1 MGIARRGVSLA
12 TRQYEPGP
20 QDLAHFKV
28 SREKAQKKPKP
39 EQKRG
44 RPRMQISNVTFDDIA
59 IGDTVTYTRLI
70 TNQEVEAFAAI
81 SGDHNPLHLDP
92 EYAATTAFGECIA
105 HGMLTGALISA
116 AIAMQLPGPGS
127 VYLSQ
132 NIQFR
137 APVFLGD
144 TLTVTLE
151 VTDKHGKRPWVT
163 LRCMVEN
170 QAGKAVAKGEAQV
183 AAPTEKETVTVVP
196 PPAIQ
201 LLEEVT
207 LASD

>member
-1 MGIARRGVSLA
+1 
-12 TRQYEPGP
+12 
-20 QDLAHFKV
+20 
-28 SREKAQKKPKP
+28 
-39 EQKRG
+39 
-44 RPRMQISNVTFDDIA
+44 MQISNVTFDEIA
-59 IGDTVTYTRLI
+59 IGNTATYTRLI

-92 EYAATTAFGECIA
+92 DYAATTPFGECIA

-127 VYLSQ
+127 VYLNQSL
-132 NIQFR
+132 QFR
-137 APVFLGD
+137 APVLLGD

-151 VTDKHGKRPWVT
+151 VTEKHGKRPWVT
-163 LRCMVEN
+163 LSCTVEN
-170 QAGKAVAKGEAQV
+170 QDGKAVAKGEAQV

-201 LLEEVT
+201 LLEEAS

>member
-1 MGIARRGVSLA
+1 
-12 TRQYEPGP
+12 
-20 QDLAHFKV
+20 
-28 SREKAQKKPKP
+28 
-39 EQKRG
+39 
-44 RPRMQISNVTFDDIA
+44 MQISNVTFDEIA
-59 IGDTVTYTRLI
+59 IGDTATYTRLI

-92 EYAATTAFGECIA
+92 DYAATTSFGECIA

-127 VYLSQ
+127 VYLNQSL
-132 NIQFR
+132 QFR

-151 VTDKHGKRPWVT
+151 VTEKHGKRPWVT
-163 LRCMVEN
+163 LSCTVEN
-170 QAGKAVAKGEAQV
+170 QDGKAVAKGEAQV

-201 LLEEVT
+201 LLEEAS

>member
-1 MGIARRGVSLA
+1 
-12 TRQYEPGP
+12 
-20 QDLAHFKV
+20 
-28 SREKAQKKPKP
+28 
-39 EQKRG
+39 
-44 RPRMQISNVTFDDIA
+44 MQISNVTFDEIA
-59 IGDTVTYTRLI
+59 IGDTTTYTRLV

-137 APVFLGD
+137 APVMLGD
-144 TLTVTLE
+144 TLTVTLT
-151 VTDKHGKRPWVT
+151 VTDKHAKRPWVT
-163 LRCMVEN
+163 LQCEVAN
-170 QAGKAVAKGEAQV
+170 QDGKAVAKGEAQV
-183 AAPTEKETVTVVP
+183 TAPTESETVTIVP

-201 LLEEVT
+201 LVEA
-207 LASD
+207 ASVSDD

>member
-1 MGIARRGVSLA
+1 
-12 TRQYEPGP
+12 
-20 QDLAHFKV
+20 
-28 SREKAQKKPKP
+28 
-39 EQKRG
+39 
-44 RPRMQISNVTFDDIA
+44 MQISNVTFDEIA
-59 IGDTVTYTRLI
+59 IGDTTTYTRLI

-137 APVFLGD
+137 APVMLGD
-144 TLTVTLE
+144 TLTVTLT
-151 VTDKHGKRPWVT
+151 VTDKHAKRPWVT
-163 LRCMVEN
+163 LQCEVAN
-170 QAGKAVAKGEAQV
+170 QEGKAVAKGEAQV
-183 AAPTEKETVTVVP
+183 AAPTEPETVTIVP

-201 LLEEVT
+201 LVEEAFV
-207 LASD
+207 SGD

>member
-1 MGIARRGVSLA
+1 
-12 TRQYEPGP
+12 
-20 QDLAHFKV
+20 
-28 SREKAQKKPKP
+28 
-39 EQKRG
+39 
-44 RPRMQISNVTFDDIA
+44 MQISNVTFDEIA
-59 IGDTVTYTRLI
+59 IGDTATYTRLI

-92 EYAATTAFGECIA
+92 DYAATTPFGECIA

-127 VYLSQ
+127 VYLNQSL
-132 NIQFR
+132 QFR
-137 APVFLGD
+137 APVLLGD

-151 VTDKHGKRPWVT
+151 VTEKHGKRPWVT
-163 LRCMVEN
+163 LSCTVEN
-170 QAGKAVAKGEAQV
+170 QDGKAVAKGEAQV

-201 LLEEVT
+201 LLEEAS

>member
-1 MGIARRGVSLA
+1 
-12 TRQYEPGP
+12 
-20 QDLAHFKV
+20 
-28 SREKAQKKPKP
+28 
-39 EQKRG
+39 
-44 RPRMQISNVTFDDIA
+44 MQITNLTFDEIE
-59 IGDTVTYTRLI
+59 IGDTTSCSRLI
-70 TNQEVEAFAAI
+70 TDQEVQAFAAI
-81 SGDHNPLHLDP
+81 SGDHNPMHLDP
-92 EYAATTAFGECIA
+92 EYAATTTFGECIA

-116 AIAMQLPGPGS
+116 TIAMQLPGPGS

-144 TLTVTLE
+144 TLTITLE
-151 VTDKHGKRPWVT
+151 VTNKHGKRPWVT
-163 LRCMVEN
+163 LSCTVEN
-170 QAGKAVAKGEAQV
+170 QDGKAVAKGEAQV

-201 LLEEVT
+201 LLEEAA

>member
-1 MGIARRGVSLA
+1 
-12 TRQYEPGP
+12 
-20 QDLAHFKV
+20 
-28 SREKAQKKPKP
+28 
-39 EQKRG
+39 
-44 RPRMQISNVTFDDIA
+44 MQISNMTFDEIA
-59 IGDTVTYTRLI
+59 IGDNATYTRLI

-92 EYAATTAFGECIA
+92 DYAATTPFGECIA

-127 VYLSQ
+127 LYLNQSL
-132 NIQFR
+132 QFR

-151 VTDKHGKRPWVT
+151 VTEKHGKRPWVT
-163 LRCMVEN
+163 LSCTVEN
-170 QAGKAVAKGEAQV
+170 QDGKAVAKGEAQV

-201 LLEEVT
+201 LLEEAS

>member
-1 MGIARRGVSLA
+1 
-12 TRQYEPGP
+12 
-20 QDLAHFKV
+20 
-28 SREKAQKKPKP
+28 
-39 EQKRG
+39 
-44 RPRMQISNVTFDDIA
+44 MQISNVTFDEIA
-59 IGDTVTYTRLI
+59 IGDTATYTRLI
-70 TNQEVEAFAAI
+70 TNQEVEAFAAV

-92 EYAATTAFGECIA
+92 EYAATTPFGECIA

-163 LRCMVEN
+163 LACTVEN
-170 QAGKAVAKGEAQV
+170 QEGKAVAKGEAQV

-201 LLEEVT
+201 LLEEAA

>member
-1 MGIARRGVSLA
+1 
-12 TRQYEPGP
+12 
-20 QDLAHFKV
+20 
-28 SREKAQKKPKP
+28 
-39 EQKRG
+39 
-44 RPRMQISNVTFDDIA
+44 MQISNVTFDEIA
-59 IGDTVTYTRLI
+59 IGDTTTYTRLI

-137 APVFLGD
+137 APVMLGD
-144 TLTVTLE
+144 TLTVTLT
-151 VTDKHGKRPWVT
+151 VTDKHAKRPWVT
-163 LRCMVEN
+163 LQCEVAN
-170 QAGKAVAKGEAQV
+170 QEGKAVAKGEAQV
-183 AAPTEKETVTVVP
+183 AAPTESGTVTIVP

-201 LLEEVT
+201 LVEA
-207 LASD
+207 ASVSGD

>member
-1 MGIARRGVSLA
+1 
-12 TRQYEPGP
+12 
-20 QDLAHFKV
+20 
-28 SREKAQKKPKP
+28 
-39 EQKRG
+39 
-44 RPRMQISNVTFDDIA
+44 MQISNVTFDEIA
-59 IGDTVTYTRLI
+59 IGDTATYTRLI

-92 EYAATTAFGECIA
+92 DYAATTPFGECIA

-127 VYLSQ
+127 VYLNQSL
-132 NIQFR
+132 QFR
-137 APVFLGD
+137 APVLLGD

-151 VTDKHGKRPWVT
+151 VTEKHGKRPWVT
-163 LRCMVEN
+163 LSCTVEN
-170 QAGKAVAKGEAQV
+170 QDGKAVAKGEAQV

-196 PPAIQ
+196 PPTIQ
-201 LLEEVT
+201 LLEEAS

>member
-1 MGIARRGVSLA
+1 
-12 TRQYEPGP
+12 
-20 QDLAHFKV
+20 
-28 SREKAQKKPKP
+28 
-39 EQKRG
+39 
-44 RPRMQISNVTFDDIA
+44 MQISNVTFDEIA
-59 IGDTVTYTRLI
+59 IGDTATYTRLI

-92 EYAATTAFGECIA
+92 DYAATTSFGECIA

-127 VYLSQ
+127 VYLNQSL
-132 NIQFR
+132 QFR

-151 VTDKHGKRPWVT
+151 VTEKHGKRPWVT
-163 LRCMVEN
+163 LSCTVEN
-170 QAGKAVAKGEAQV
+170 QDGKAVAKGEAQV
-183 AAPTEKETVTVVP
+183 VAPTEKETVTVVP

-201 LLEEVT
+201 LLEEAS

>member
-1 MGIARRGVSLA
+1 
-12 TRQYEPGP
+12 
-20 QDLAHFKV
+20 
-28 SREKAQKKPKP
+28 
-39 EQKRG
+39 
-44 RPRMQISNVTFDDIA
+44 MQISNVTFDEIA
-59 IGDTVTYTRLI
+59 ISDTATYTRLI

-151 VTDKHGKRPWVT
+151 VTNTHGKRPWVT
-163 LRCMVEN
+163 LSCIVEN
-170 QAGKAVAKGEAQV
+170 QDGKAVAKGEAQV

-201 LLEEVT
+201 LLEEAA

>member
-1 MGIARRGVSLA
+1 LQHS
-12 TRQYEPGP
+12 
-20 QDLAHFKV
+20 AHRNEALERAK
-28 SREKAQKKPKP
+28 ETQTGT
-39 EQKRG
+39 KRG
-44 RPRMQISNVTFDDIA
+44 KRSMQISNVTFDEIA
-59 IGDTVTYTRLI
+59 IGDTATYTRLI

-92 EYAATTAFGECIA
+92 DYAATTPFGECIA

-127 VYLSQ
+127 VYLNQSL
-132 NIQFR
+132 QFR
-137 APVFLGD
+137 APVLLGD
-144 TLTVTLE
+144 TLTVMLE
-151 VTDKHGKRPWVT
+151 VIEKHGKRPWVT
-163 LRCMVEN
+163 LSCTVEN
-170 QAGKAVAKGEAQV
+170 QDGKAVAKGEAQV

-201 LLEEVT
+201 LLEEAS

>member
-1 MGIARRGVSLA
+1 
-12 TRQYEPGP
+12 
-20 QDLAHFKV
+20 
-28 SREKAQKKPKP
+28 
-39 EQKRG
+39 
-44 RPRMQISNVTFDDIA
+44 MQISNVTFDEIA
-59 IGDTVTYTRLI
+59 IGDTTTYTRLI

-127 VYLSQ
+127 AYLSQ

-137 APVFLGD
+137 APVMLGD
-144 TLTVTLE
+144 TLTVTLT
-151 VTDKHGKRPWVT
+151 VTDKHAKRPWVT
-163 LRCMVEN
+163 LHCEVAN
-170 QAGKAVAKGEAQV
+170 QEGKAVAKGEAQV
-183 AAPTEKETVTVVP
+183 AAPTESETVTIVP

-201 LLEEVT
+201 LVEA
-207 LASD
+207 ASVSGD

>member
-1 MGIARRGVSLA
+1 
-12 TRQYEPGP
+12 
-20 QDLAHFKV
+20 
-28 SREKAQKKPKP
+28 
-39 EQKRG
+39 
-44 RPRMQISNVTFDDIA
+44 MQISNVTFNEIA
-59 IGDTVTYTRLI
+59 IGDTTTYTRLI

-137 APVFLGD
+137 APVMLGD
-144 TLTVTLE
+144 TLTVTLT
-151 VTDKHGKRPWVT
+151 VTDKHAKRPWVT
-163 LRCMVEN
+163 LQCEVAN
-170 QAGKAVAKGEAQV
+170 QEGKSVAKGEAQV
-183 AAPTEKETVTVVP
+183 AAPTESETVTIVP

-201 LLEEVT
+201 LVEA
-207 LASD
+207 ASVSGD

>member
-1 MGIARRGVSLA
+1 
-12 TRQYEPGP
+12 
-20 QDLAHFKV
+20 
-28 SREKAQKKPKP
+28 
-39 EQKRG
+39 
-44 RPRMQISNVTFDDIA
+44 MQISNLTFDEIE
-59 IGDTVTYTRLI
+59 IGDTTIYSRLI

-92 EYAATTAFGECIA
+92 DYAATTSFGECIA

-132 NIQFR
+132 QIQFR

-144 TLTVTLE
+144 TLTVTLT
-151 VTDKHGKRPWVT
+151 VTDKHAKRPWIT
-163 LRCMVEN
+163 LKCEVEN
-170 QAGKAVAKGEAQV
+170 QEGQSVARGEAQV
-183 AAPTEKETVTVVP
+183 AAPTKRETVTIVP

-201 LLEEVT
+201 LLEEAS
-207 LASD
+207 LAAD

>member
-1 MGIARRGVSLA
+1 
-12 TRQYEPGP
+12 
-20 QDLAHFKV
+20 
-28 SREKAQKKPKP
+28 
-39 EQKRG
+39 
-44 RPRMQISNVTFDDIA
+44 MQISNVTFDEIA
-59 IGDTVTYTRLI
+59 IGDNATYTRLI

-92 EYAATTAFGECIA
+92 DYAATTSFGECIA

-127 VYLSQ
+127 VYLNQSL
-132 NIQFR
+132 QFR

-151 VTDKHGKRPWVT
+151 VTEKHGKRPWVT
-163 LRCMVEN
+163 LSCTVEN
-170 QAGKAVAKGEAQV
+170 QDGKAVAKGEAQV

-201 LLEEVT
+201 LLEEAS

>member
-1 MGIARRGVSLA
+1 
-12 TRQYEPGP
+12 
-20 QDLAHFKV
+20 
-28 SREKAQKKPKP
+28 
-39 EQKRG
+39 
-44 RPRMQISNVTFDDIA
+44 MQISNVTFDEIA
-59 IGDTVTYTRLI
+59 IGDNATYTRLI

-92 EYAATTAFGECIA
+92 DYAATTPFGECIA

-127 VYLSQ
+127 VYLNQSL
-132 NIQFR
+132 QFR

-151 VTDKHGKRPWVT
+151 VTEKHVKRPWVT
-163 LRCMVEN
+163 LSCTVEN
-170 QAGKAVAKGEAQV
+170 QDGKAVAKGEAQV

-201 LLEEVT
+201 LLEEAS

>member
-1 MGIARRGVSLA
+1 
-12 TRQYEPGP
+12 
-20 QDLAHFKV
+20 
-28 SREKAQKKPKP
+28 
-39 EQKRG
+39 
-44 RPRMQISNVTFDDIA
+44 MQISNVTFDEIA
-59 IGDTVTYTRLI
+59 IGDTATYTRLI

-137 APVFLGD
+137 APVMLGD
-144 TLTVTLE
+144 TLTVTLT
-151 VTDKHGKRPWVT
+151 VTDKHAKRPWVT
-163 LRCMVEN
+163 LQCEVVN
-170 QAGKAVAKGEAQV
+170 QEGKGVAKGEAQV
-183 AAPTEKETVTVVP
+183 AAPTESETVTIVP

-201 LLEEVT
+201 LVEA
-207 LASD
+207 ASVSGD

>member
-1 MGIARRGVSLA
+1 
-12 TRQYEPGP
+12 
-20 QDLAHFKV
+20 
-28 SREKAQKKPKP
+28 
-39 EQKRG
+39 
-44 RPRMQISNVTFDDIA
+44 MQISNVTFDEIV
-59 IGDTVTYTRLI
+59 IGDTATYTRLI

-92 EYAATTAFGECIA
+92 DYAATTSFGECIA

-127 VYLSQ
+127 VYLNQSL
-132 NIQFR
+132 QFR

-151 VTDKHGKRPWVT
+151 VTEKHGKRPWVT
-163 LRCMVEN
+163 LSCTVEN
-170 QAGKAVAKGEAQV
+170 QDGKAVAKGEAQV

-201 LLEEVT
+201 LLEEAS

>member
-1 MGIARRGVSLA
+1 
-12 TRQYEPGP
+12 
-20 QDLAHFKV
+20 
-28 SREKAQKKPKP
+28 
-39 EQKRG
+39 
-44 RPRMQISNVTFDDIA
+44 MQISNVTFDEIA
-59 IGDTVTYTRLI
+59 IGDTATYTRLI

-92 EYAATTAFGECIA
+92 DYAATTPFGECIA

-127 VYLSQ
+127 VYLNQSL
-132 NIQFR
+132 QFR

-151 VTDKHGKRPWVT
+151 VTEKHGKRPWVT
-163 LRCMVEN
+163 LSCTVEN
-170 QAGKAVAKGEAQV
+170 QDGKAVAKGEAQV

-201 LLEEVT
+201 LLEEAS

>member
-1 MGIARRGVSLA
+1 
-12 TRQYEPGP
+12 
-20 QDLAHFKV
+20 
-28 SREKAQKKPKP
+28 
-39 EQKRG
+39 
-44 RPRMQISNVTFDDIA
+44 MQISNVTFDEIA
-59 IGDTVTYTRLI
+59 IGDTATYTRLI

-92 EYAATTAFGECIA
+92 EYAATTPFGECIA

-127 VYLSQ
+127 VYLNQSL
-132 NIQFR
+132 QFR

-151 VTDKHGKRPWVT
+151 VTEKHGKRPWVT
-163 LRCMVEN
+163 LSCTVEN
-170 QAGKAVAKGEAQV
+170 QDGKAVAKGEAQV

-201 LLEEVT
+201 LLEEAS

>member
-1 MGIARRGVSLA
+1 
-12 TRQYEPGP
+12 
-20 QDLAHFKV
+20 
-28 SREKAQKKPKP
+28 
-39 EQKRG
+39 
-44 RPRMQISNVTFDDIA
+44 MQISNVTFDEIA
-59 IGDTVTYTRLI
+59 IGDTATYTRLI

-92 EYAATTAFGECIA
+92 DYAATTPFGECIA

-127 VYLSQ
+127 VYLNQSL
-132 NIQFR
+132 QFR

-144 TLTVTLE
+144 TLTVTLQ
-151 VTDKHGKRPWVT
+151 VTEKHGKRPWVT
-163 LRCMVEN
+163 LSCTVEN
-170 QAGKAVAKGEAQV
+170 QDGKTVAKGEAQV
-183 AAPTEKETVTVVP
+183 AAPTEQETVTVVP

-201 LLEEVT
+201 LLEEAS

>member
-1 MGIARRGVSLA
+1 
-12 TRQYEPGP
+12 
-20 QDLAHFKV
+20 
-28 SREKAQKKPKP
+28 
-39 EQKRG
+39 
-44 RPRMQISNVTFDDIA
+44 MQISNVTFDEIA
-59 IGDTVTYTRLI
+59 IGDTATYTRLI

-92 EYAATTAFGECIA
+92 DYAATTPFGECIA

-127 VYLSQ
+127 VYLNQSL
-132 NIQFR
+132 QFR

-151 VTDKHGKRPWVT
+151 VTEKHGKRPWVT
-163 LRCMVEN
+163 LSCTVEN
-170 QAGKAVAKGEAQV
+170 QDGKAVAKGEAQV
-183 AAPTEKETVTVVP
+183 AAPTGKETVTVVP

-201 LLEEVT
+201 LLEEAS

>member
-1 MGIARRGVSLA
+1 
-12 TRQYEPGP
+12 
-20 QDLAHFKV
+20 
-28 SREKAQKKPKP
+28 
-39 EQKRG
+39 
-44 RPRMQISNVTFDDIA
+44 MQISNVTFDEIA
-59 IGDTVTYTRLI
+59 IGDNATYTRLI

-92 EYAATTAFGECIA
+92 DYAATTPYGECIA

-127 VYLSQ
+127 VYLNQSL
-132 NIQFR
+132 QFR

-151 VTDKHGKRPWVT
+151 VTEKHGKRPWVT
-163 LRCMVEN
+163 LSCTVEN
-170 QAGKAVAKGEAQV
+170 QDGKAVAKGEAQV

-201 LLEEVT
+201 LLEEAS